1 MMDSNSETLFFVA
14 AASIFISCAIAVY
27 CFVQSRRQRAA
38 LRECLEKNA
47 EMEKTLSTCREQL
60 RAISLKNEDLARLTS
75 WLETRVRDRKA
86 GAEKVNSE
94 TSFTAQADLLKSS
107 ITERRHRVLKLAA
120 RGQNP
125 ESIAASLGMFNGEV
139 ELILNLNRAI

>member
-1 MMDSNSETLFFVA
+1 MDPNAETLFFVA
-14 AASIFISCAIAVY
+14 AVSILLSGAIAAY
-27 CFVQSRRQRAA
+27 CFVLMRSQRAA

-60 RAISLKNEDLARLTS
+60 RAISLKSEDLTRLTA

-86 GAEKVNSE
+86 GTEKTNSE
-94 TSFTAQADLLKSS
+94 TSFTAKADLLRSS

-125 ESIAASLGMFNGEV
+125 ESIAAALGMFNGEV